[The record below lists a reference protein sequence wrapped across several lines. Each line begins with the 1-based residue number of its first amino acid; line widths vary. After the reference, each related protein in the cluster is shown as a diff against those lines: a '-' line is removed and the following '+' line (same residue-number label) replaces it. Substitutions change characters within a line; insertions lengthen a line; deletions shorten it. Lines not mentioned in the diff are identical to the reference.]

1 MIVMVIL
8 TVMGMVMRSDS
19 YGKGDSDSD
28 GMVMRDDSHG
38 EGDSDGY
45 EYAR

>member
-19 YGKGDSDSD
+19 YG
-28 GMVMRDDSHG
+28 
-38 EGDSDGY
+38 EGDSDRYGH
-45 EYAR
+45 AR

>member
-1 MIVMVIL
+1 MIVMVRVIVI
-8 TVMGMVMRSDS
+8 VM
-19 YGKGDSDSD
+19 